1 MFLREIERESDVMD
15 QYVKQ
20 LVELPRKHGYFIGFD
35 SDGCVFDSMEI
46 KQKECFCPA
55 FIKHFGLQA
64 ASKYARE
71 TWEFVN
77 LYSKDRGCNRFLA
90 VEKAF
95 KLMRLRSQFAQRGV
109 KLADT
114 SELSAWL
121 KVETKLG
128 NPTLKKHVADS
139 PTPELK
145 RLLEWSLEVNRRI
158 EEMVFGIPPFPGVR
172 EVLAAA
178 TGKADMIV
186 VSQTPLEALEREWE
200 EAGIRGTVSLIAGQ
214 EHGTKTEHLAYAT
227 KGHYAEGKV
236 LMVGDAPGDRKAAEG
251 NHALFFPILPGREEL
266 SWAELAGEG
275 LKRFFNGSFA
285 GAYQKRLVDEFE
297 AALPSE
303 PHWKN

>member
-1 MFLREIERESDVMD
+1 MMD

-20 LVELPRKHGYFIGFD
+20 LVGLPRKHEYFIGFD
-35 SDGCVFDSMEI
+35 SDGCIFDSMEI

-95 KLMRLRSQFAQRGV
+95 LLMGKRHQFAERGV

-114 SELSAWL
+114 AELSAWIR
-121 KVETKLG
+121 EESKLG
-128 NPTLKKHVADS
+128 NPALKAKVAAA
-139 PTPELK
+139 PTPAMK
-145 RLLEWSLEVNRRI
+145 QLLEWSLEVNRRI

-172 EVLAAA
+172 EVLAAGA
-178 TGKADMIV
+178 GKADMIV

-200 EAGIRGTVSLIAGQ
+200 EAGIRPCVGMIAGQ
-214 EHGTKTEHLAYAT
+214 EHGTKTEHLRYAA
-227 KGHYAEGKV
+227 KDKYAVGRI
-236 LMVGDAPGDRKAAEG
+236 LMVGDAPGDRKAADANG
-251 NHALFFPILPGREEL
+251 ALFFPIIPGREEQ
-266 SWAELAGEG
+266 SWAELVNVG
-275 LKRFFNGSFA
+275 LKRFFDGSF
-285 GAYQKRLVDEFE
+285 GGKYQEQLVQEFE
-297 AALPSE
+297 EALPTE
-303 PHWKN
+303 PHWKS

>member
-1 MFLREIERESDVMD
+1 MFLREIGSESDVMD
-15 QYVKQ
+15 TYVKQ
-20 LVELPRKHGYFIGFD
+20 LMELPRTLGYFIGFD

-55 FIKHFGLQA
+55 FIKHFGIQS

-95 KLMRLRSQFAQRGV
+95 KLMWSRRQFAQRGV

-114 SELSAWL
+114 SELSDWL

-128 NPTLKKHVADS
+128 NPALKKKVADS
-139 PTPELK
+139 PTPEMK

-214 EHGTKTEHLAYAT
+214 EHGTKTEHLAHAT
-227 KGHYAEGKV
+227 KGYYAERKV
-236 LMVGDAPGDRKAAEG
+236 LMVGDAPGDLKAAEG
-251 NHALFFPILPGREEL
+251 NHALFFPILPGREES

-275 LKRFFNGSFA
+275 LTRFFSGSFA
-285 GAYQKRLVDEFE
+285 GEYQKRLVDEFE

-303 PHWKN
+303 PHWEN

>member
-1 MFLREIERESDVMD
+1 MD
-15 QYVKQ
+15 QHVRE
-20 LVELPRKHGYFIGFD
+20 LVELPRTHEFFIGFD

-55 FIKHFGLQA
+55 FIKHFVLQA

-95 KLMRLRSQFAQRGV
+95 MLMRKRHQFAERGV
-109 KLADT
+109 TLADT

-128 NPTLKKHVADS
+128 NPALKAKVAAQ
-139 PTPELK
+139 PTPEMK
-145 RLLEWSLEVNRRI
+145 RLLDWSLEVNQRI
-158 EEMVFGIPPFPGVR
+158 ADMVFGIPPFPGVR
-172 EVLAAA
+172 EVLASA

-186 VSQTPLEALEREWE
+186 VSKTPLEALEREWE
-200 EAGIRGTVSLIAGQ
+200 EAGIRGSVRLIAGQ
-214 EHGTKTEHLAYAT
+214 EHGTKTEHLRYAA
-227 KGHYAEGKV
+227 KDKYAAGHI
-236 LMVGDAPGDRKAAEG
+236 LMVGDAPGDQKAAAS
-251 NHALFFPILPGREEL
+251 NNALFFPIVPGREEQ
-266 SWAELAGEG
+266 SWAELAGDG
-275 LKRFFNGSFA
+275 LKRFFAGTFA
-285 GAYQKRLVDEFE
+285 GEYQKRLVAEFE
-297 AALPSE
+297 DALPAE

>member
-1 MFLREIERESDVMD
+1 MD

-20 LVELPRKHGYFIGFD
+20 LVDLPRKHEFFIGFD
-35 SDGCVFDSMEI
+35 SDGCIFDSMEI

-90 VEKAF
+90 VEKSVE
-95 KLMRLRSQFAQRGV
+95 LMRKRHQFIERAV
-109 KLADT
+109 KLPDT

-128 NPTLKKHVADS
+128 NPALKARVVAS
-139 PTPELK
+139 PTPEMK

-158 EEMVFGIPPFPGVR
+158 EEMVFGLPPFPGVR
-172 EVLAAA
+172 DVLAAGA
-178 TGKADMIV
+178 GRADMIV

-200 EAGIRGTVSLIAGQ
+200 EAGIRPSVQMIAGQ
-214 EHGTKTEHLAYAT
+214 EHGTKAEHLKYAA
-227 KGHYAEGKV
+227 KDHYAAGRI
-236 LMVGDAPGDRKAAEG
+236 LMVGDAPGDRKAAETNG
-251 NHALFFPILPGREEL
+251 ALFFPIVPGREEQ
-266 SWAELAGEG
+266 SWAELVGEG
-275 LKRFFNGSFA
+275 VKRFFAGSYA
-285 GAYQKRLVDEFE
+285 GDYQKRLVAEFE
-297 AALPSE
+297 EALPSE